1 MVLSDIFKYSFCWFN
16 YFSITFGGLQMR
28 KYQLYDNDLLLELL
42 SKDDELAFTELYSR
56 YWKKLFAVA
65 YNRLKEIQSAEDVV
79 HDVFASLWANRRKS
93 KMVLLEN
100 YLATA
105 TKYMVFAKIK
115 KILKERNYSND
126 SHQTPLIDLPIETS
140 LHYKRIL
147 EIIKIEVEKLPE
159 KCKVIFKFSRNDGM
173 SVKMIAKKLDISP
186 KTVENQLNKALRQL
200 KQATLPYIRLF

>member
-1 MVLSDIFKYSFCWFN
+1 
-16 YFSITFGGLQMR
+16 MR

-173 SVKMIAKKLDISP
+173 SVKMIAQKLDISP